1 MGWVL
6 GFVLLFHSSASALDD
21 AYRAALD
28 NDVNMIRSRRW
39 TPEEINY
46 REGYFW
52 NSALFVAAVS
62 NHSEFVRE
70 LLLRRADVNILSD
83 GDVTPLI
90 GAASKGYVETARLL
104 LDAGANVNLAMDNGV
119 TPLMG
124 ASYNG
129 HVEMVK
135 LLLEYDADRTLRSF
149 PAWGEETALDK
160 AKKAGKTMDNRKVI
174 ELLEGP

>member
-1 MGWVL
+1 L
-6 GFVLLFHSSASALDD
+6 GFVLLFHPSASALDD
-21 AYRAALD
+21 VFRAALD
-28 NDVNMIRSRRW
+28 NDVNIFRSRRW

-46 REGYFW
+46 REGHFY

-62 NHSEFVRE
+62 NYSEFVRE

-83 GDVTPLI
+83 GDVTPLT
-90 GAASKGYVETARLL
+90 GAAANGHVEPARLL

-119 TPLMG
+119 TPLML

-135 LLLEYDADRTLRSF
+135 LLLAYGADRTLRTL
-149 PAWGEETALDK
+149 PPWRETALDK
-160 AKKAGKTMDNRKVI
+160 AKKAGKTMDNWKVI
-174 ELLEGP
+174 ELLETD